1 MISTTN
7 TTHACILPQTAQYK
21 YNTITTPIIQLIL
34 SYLVLTAKQSMNV
47 ILEHT
52 TTKNT
57 PHTIAFNCKELHTN
71 AFYSKQHLHNTT
83 TTAPA
88 TATKNWEQ
96 LLNIHLHACY
106 CMLLHT
112 ATYLPTYLLHHPHA
126 NHCILPYHTSVN
138 APG

>member
-7 TTHACILPQTAQYK
+7 TTLACILPQTAQYK

-71 AFYSKQHLHNTT
+71 AFYSKQQLHNTT

-96 LLNIHLHACY
+96 LLNIHLHAC
-106 CMLLHT
+106 MLLHAT
-112 ATYLPTYLLHHPHA
+112 AYSYLPIH
-126 NHCILPYHTSVN
+126 LPATS
-138 APG
+138 PSC